1 MSIGGISGWG
11 GMVFGSTMQSYFSP
25 VENTQATDST
35 NGGGT
40 CAGSSSG
47 NGTSSG
53 NSTDTTNG
61 TGSAALS
68 SEILALLIQ
77 LQSQTGSTA
86 ATTSSSSATSGTS
99 AVSGVSSSTSSST
112 SANPIASLFS
122 SMDTDGNGTVSQSEF
137 ESYIEN
143 LGGTSNEADALYS
156 QLDQGST
163 SGLTE
168 QQLAQDATQYGPPMG
183 PPPPPPQMSASRMA
197 DGLVNAMGGSDGRV
211 TKSEFENFVTSNGGT
226 TSEADADFSALDTSG
241 SGTLTT
247 SDLEN
252 AIQNQQTAQS
262 SSSTTIS
269 PILTWLDSLSQT
281 ASGTPTA

>member
-35 NGGGT
+35 NGGGI
-40 CAGSSSG
+40 CGGSSSG

-53 NSTDTTNG
+53 NSTDTTGG

-77 LQSQTGSTA
+77 LQSQTASTG
-86 ATTSSSSATSGTS
+86 TSSSSSATSGTS
-99 AVSGVSSSTSSST
+99 AVSGVSSSASSST

-143 LGGTSNEADALYS
+143 LGGTSSEADALYS

-168 QQLAQDATQYGPPMG
+168 QQLAQDATQYGAPMA
-183 PPPPPPQMSASRMA
+183 PPPPPPQMSASQMA
-197 DGLVNAMGGSDGRV
+197 DGLVNAMGGSDGSV

-281 ASGTPTA
+281 ASGTPAA